1 MKDAAGHTSNSKN
14 FIPLSD
20 VAKPSMQGRVKMYM
34 QKLTEEEQKEKA
46 RLQRIAASGI
56 NNND

>member
-1 MKDAAGHTSNSKN
+1 MKDAAGHAPNSKH

-46 RLQRIAASGI
+46 RVARIAAGGI
-56 NNND
+56 NND